1 MTAAVHRHWWRA
13 GCAGTRTSGS
23 EAGSRNRTGRAAG
36 TAPRPDP
43 YTIGWLLAFR
53 RLAMRYER
61 QAPTVL
67 GLLHLGCSL
76 ICVRFLRRAEFAD
89 SGS

>member
-23 EAGSRNRTGRAAG
+23 EGGSRNRTGRAAG

-43 YTIGWLLAFR
+43 YTLAWLSKCRAVLIR
-53 RLAMRYER
+53 RDKTAANY
-61 QAPTVL
+61 L
-67 GLLHLGCSL
+67 GLLKLACGL
-76 ICVRFLRRAEFAD
+76 LWFRRCRRLTAA
-89 SGS
+89 

>member
-23 EAGSRNRTGRAAG
+23 EGGSRNRTGRAAG

-43 YTIGWLLAFR
+43 YDFARLPRNR
-53 RLAMRYER
+53 RLLVRYER
-61 QAPTVL
+61 DPELHDA
-67 GLLHLGCSL
+67 LLDRGCAL
-76 ICVRFLRRAEFAD
+76 LCWRFLDRD
-89 SGS
+89 GLC

>member
-1 MTAAVHRHWWRA
+1 VVER
-13 GCAGTRTSGS
+13 
-23 EAGSRNRTGRAAG
+23 
-36 TAPRPDP
+36 
-43 YTIGWLLAFR
+43 TIGWLLAFR